1 MKKKIRT
8 SIHSGIWPV
17 VVFLVWVV
25 FPVRTV
31 AQQYDLTFPKEGLI
45 TRIQKISERYSVNIS
60 FDNNLI
66 KGVEVSV
73 LELQQ
78 ADVEQTLSQTL
89 LSTGF
94 TYRKFSDN
102 TYAIIRGEAQIAQ
115 KQAEVVKRQSGTV
128 TDEDGES
135 VIGASIVI
143 KGTSTGTVTDMDGR
157 FVLDAPDSA
166 VLTVSY
172 IGFVTQ
178 EAKIDDKNELKIIL
192 KEDNQALEEVVV
204 IGYGSARKKD
214 LTGAVSS
221 LDGAE
226 LAARQTTQISA
237 ALQGVLPGVTVTR
250 SSSAPGAGGSIR
262 VRGITSMRDNA
273 PLVIVD
279 GVATSSINDVHPND
293 IENLTVLKDA
303 ASASIYGARAASG
316 VILITTKRGS
326 KKDIDI
332 DYNYSYSMDFA
343 TDMPDYADAVTYM
356 KVVNEREWNG
366 SGAVPEVNEYSIYDK
381 DLIDNY
387 WTLNKQNPDLY
398 PNTDWVGLILK
409 DYAPRQ
415 SHQIGI
421 TAGSERHQTKVGV
434 GYDNVDGL
442 FEENLS
448 WDRVSLRVNNDIT
461 IKNWLKASI
470 DVNMRK
476 TSSVNPAYS
485 PSFQMRYAAPVYAAT
500 YSDGRLA
507 GGKDGTNPY
516 GKMLHGGTITANNY
530 VANAKASLTVN
541 PTKDLSLT
549 MVFAPTFNMLKNK
562 QFTKRVMYYTSPDEE
577 IPSGTMDGT
586 ANMDLQENR
595 NDNHSYN
602 TQLFSNYIKNI
613 GKHNINA
620 MIGYEDYYY
629 FYESLMA
636 SRDQYALPYYPY
648 LTAGPGTFMNN
659 DGDAYENSYR
669 SFFGRFMYNWD
680 MKYYFQF
687 NLRRDGSS
695 RFHKDHR
702 WGTFPS
708 VSAGWIVSEEPF
720 MKNSVP
726 AISMVKLRGS
736 WGQLGDERIG
746 NYTYQSYL
754 SFNNP
759 TLYIGNTPSSG
770 QGASAYQYAIKENT
784 WETTTTTDIG
794 FDLHLLDNRLRI
806 SGDYYWKKTKDML
819 IAVDIPDFMGYSDPY
834 QNIGTMNTKGWETE
848 LSWNDRI
855 NDFGYHIG
863 LNLYDY
869 RSVMGYLKDTRD
881 YDSSNWTVIMEG
893 EEYLSYYGYLSDGIY
908 QTGDKLEAVTSS
920 IVGAGDIRYKDISG
934 PEGEPDGIISAEYDR
949 VAIGSSLP
957 RFNYGGSIGMDYKG
971 FDFLLAF
978 QGVGKRDAILTEQMV
993 QPVRGDWYN
1002 VPEIILGKYW
1012 SNYNTAEQ
1020 NAKAQYPR
1028 IMRDAN
1034 SNNYAASDFW
1044 LIDGSYFRIKNITL
1058 GYTVPRTL
1066 LQKAT
1071 IANLRLYAS
1080 LQDFFT
1086 VSHFPKGWDPE
1097 VSSTG
1102 YPITKSVMFGAS
1114 VKF

>member
-1 MKKKIRT
+1 MK
-8 SIHSGIWPV
+8 
-17 VVFLVWVV
+17 
-25 FPVRTV
+25 
-31 AQQYDLTFPKEGLI
+31 
-45 TRIQKISERYSVNIS
+45 
-60 FDNNLI
+60 
-66 KGVEVSV
+66 
-73 LELQQ
+73 
-78 ADVEQTLSQTL
+78 
-89 LSTGF
+89 
-94 TYRKFSDN
+94 
-102 TYAIIRGEAQIAQ
+102 
-115 KQAEVVKRQSGTV
+115 
-128 TDEDGES
+128 
-135 VIGASIVI
+135 
-143 KGTSTGTVTDMDGR
+143 
-157 FVLDAPDSA
+157 
-166 VLTVSY
+166 
-172 IGFVTQ
+172 
-178 EAKIDDKNELKIIL
+178 
-192 KEDNQALEEVVV
+192 
-204 IGYGSARKKD
+204 
-214 LTGAVSS
+214 
-221 LDGAE
+221 
-226 LAARQTTQISA
+226 
-237 ALQGVLPGVTVTR
+237 
-250 SSSAPGAGGSIR
+250 
-262 VRGITSMRDNA
+262 
-273 PLVIVD
+273 
-279 GVATSSINDVHPND
+279 
-293 IENLTVLKDA
+293 
-303 ASASIYGARAASG
+303 
-316 VILITTKRGS
+316 
-326 KKDIDI
+326 
-332 DYNYSYSMDFA
+332 
-343 TDMPDYADAVTYM
+343 
-356 KVVNEREWNG
+356 
-366 SGAVPEVNEYSIYDK
+366 
-381 DLIDNY
+381 
-387 WTLNKQNPDLY
+387 
-398 PNTDWVGLILK
+398 
-409 DYAPRQ
+409 
-415 SHQIGI
+415 
-421 TAGSERHQTKVGV
+421 
-434 GYDNVDGL
+434 
-442 FEENLS
+442 
-448 WDRVSLRVNNDIT
+448 
-461 IKNWLKASI
+461 
-470 DVNMRK
+470 
-476 TSSVNPAYS
+476 
-485 PSFQMRYAAPVYAAT
+485 
-500 YSDGRLA
+500 
-507 GGKDGTNPY
+507 
-516 GKMLHGGTITANNY
+516 
-530 VANAKASLTVN
+530 
-541 PTKDLSLT
+541 
-549 MVFAPTFNMLKNK
+549 
-562 QFTKRVMYYTSPDEE
+562 
-577 IPSGTMDGT
+577 
-586 ANMDLQENR
+586 
-595 NDNHSYN
+595 
-602 TQLFSNYIKNI
+602 
-613 GKHNINA
+613 
-620 MIGYEDYYY
+620 
-629 FYESLMA
+629 
-636 SRDQYALPYYPY
+636 
-648 LTAGPGTFMNN
+648 N

-669 SFFGRFMYNWD
+669 SFFGRIMYNWD

-726 AISMVKLRGS
+726 AISMLKLRGS

-759 TLYIGNTPSSG
+759 TLYIGNTPSSV

-794 FDLHLLDNRLRI
+794 FDLYLLDSRLRI

-908 QTGDKLEAVTSS
+908 QTGDELEAVTSS
-920 IVGAGDIRYKDISG
+920 IVGAGDIRYKDIGG
-934 PEGEPDGIISAEYDR
+934 PGGEPDGIISAEYDR

-1058 GYTVPRTL
+1058 GYTVPRKL